1 MDSQTIQALMG
12 VFQQGLQILQTAQSG
27 AAGAPPMANGA
38 PGAAPGGMPGAMP
51 GAQPGG
57 MPEPDGDEDDDL
69 YDDDEG
75 DEDDDEGMGDGPG
88 MDDDDQDGMGAASL
102 HDRVSQLENHTGL
115 KKSASGGL
123 LDKVAALE
131 LQLLGTEYEGPLVA
145 RVGQLEKAA
154 GVSPEPVAPEEIALD
169 DLIKS
174 AIQEGIKQYAKA
186 LPQSDDDDDVIPDLG
201 AMRKA
206 ARNGR
211 YGQRRGL
218 VPEVVTDE
226 DLVKS
231 AANFGWSKDSLDEPV
246 GFGDALLLQYHA
258 QQAGEPLPFDSSDD
272 DED

>member
-1 MDSQTIQALMG
+1 MDPQTIQALMG

-38 PGAAPGGMPGAMP
+38 PGAPGAMP
-51 GAQPGG
+51 GAAPGG
-57 MPEPDGDEDDDL
+57 MPEPDGDEDEDL
-69 YDDDEG
+69 YDDDE
-75 DEDDDEGMGDGPG
+75 DMEDDDDDDQPG
-88 MDDDDQDGMGAASL
+88 MDDDGQDGMGASSL

-131 LQLLGTEYEGPLVA
+131 ETILGTEYEGPLVA
-145 RVGQLEKAA
+145 RIGQLEKAA
-154 GVSPEPVAPEEIALD
+154 GITPEPEAPQEIALD

-174 AIQEGIKQYAKA
+174 AIQEGIKQYAAVAKVDE
-186 LPQSDDDDDVIPDLG
+186 DDEDIIPDLRT
-201 AMRKA
+201 MRKA
-206 ARNGR
+206 ARDGR
-211 YGQRRGL
+211 YGKRRSSA
-218 VPEVVTDE
+218 PEVATDE

-246 GFGDALLLQYHA
+246 GFGDALLLQYYS
-258 QQAGEPLPFDSSDD
+258 QQAGEPLPFDATD